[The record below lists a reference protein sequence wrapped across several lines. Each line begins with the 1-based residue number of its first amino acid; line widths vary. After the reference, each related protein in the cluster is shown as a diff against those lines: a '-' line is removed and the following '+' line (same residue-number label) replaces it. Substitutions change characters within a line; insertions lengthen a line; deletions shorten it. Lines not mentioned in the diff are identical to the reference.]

1 MSRVLEMSAFEKVER
16 NLRRLRRIVAGVK
29 TERSWVQIPP
39 GPESPTLELKYRHG
53 PELKRLIEEA
63 QTQNRE
69 VGVMLCQTKAGD
81 LHLSRACW
89 GRRETVTVADCH
101 DGLIPLGSFH
111 VHLGGTDVF
120 SVPDLEL
127 ALEKE
132 QLSCLGYVKAGAPM
146 LKCINPKLYHT
157 LPPETKM
164 EIRYSLDQARQDTER
179 AAQLYQSSPTNPE
192 AIMLSKR
199 AQTTLSRIEGMLGAY
214 EVTLPDGR

>member
-1 MSRVLEMSAFEKVER
+1 MDMLKIHDEHPSYTSMYNIS
-16 NLRRLRRIVAGVK
+16 
-29 TERSWVQIPP
+29 TS
-39 GPESPTLELKYRHG
+39 STLELKNRFG
-53 PELKRLIEEA
+53 PELKQMISEA
-63 QTQNRE
+63 ESQKRE
-69 VGVMLCQTKAGD
+69 IGAMLCQTAMGQ
-81 LHLSRACW
+81 LQLSRACW

-101 DGLIPLGSFH
+101 DSLTPLGSFH
-111 VHLGGTDVF
+111 VHLGGVSVF

-127 ALEKE
+127 AIKKE

-179 AAQLYQSSPTNPE
+179 AAQLYRSSPTNPE

-214 EVTLPDGR
+214 EVMLPNGR